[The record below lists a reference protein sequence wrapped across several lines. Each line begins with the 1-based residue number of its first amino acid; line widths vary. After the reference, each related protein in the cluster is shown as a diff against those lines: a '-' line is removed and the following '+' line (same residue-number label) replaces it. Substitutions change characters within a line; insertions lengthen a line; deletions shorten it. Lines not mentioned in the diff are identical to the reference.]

1 MKKLSTLLAGLL
13 LAVGLASTD
22 SAVSAEPRPPIHF
35 GAIGWES
42 GALTTEI
49 LRLIV
54 ERGYGYTT
62 DTLPGSTVSMEVA
75 LARNDLQVIAEE
87 WAGRSP
93 AWVKAEQAG
102 QVFALGD
109 TVKHAEE
116 GWWVPA
122 YVIEGDAARNLKPL
136 APELRSVDDLK
147 RYPQVFRDPESPDKG
162 RFLNSP
168 SGWTSETVN
177 SQKLKAYGLNDLYI
191 NFRSG
196 SGAAMDAEIGSAIR
210 RGQPVLFYYWNP
222 TPLMGRYK
230 LIRLEEP
237 PFDAQAWATLTD
249 AGNPNPKGSR
259 SLPAKLSI
267 GVSKA
272 FREGY
277 PDLVAVFEQVDLP
290 IDRLNRAL
298 ADMSEKRTPPR
309 EAALAFL
316 RSNHDVWKAWLPADV
331 AAKVEGSL

>member
-1 MKKLSTLLAGLL
+1 MKRGSSLLFGVLFAL
-13 LAVGLASTD
+13 GLATAD
-22 SAVSAEPRPPIHF
+22 SAGAADQKSPIRF
-35 GAIGWES
+35 GALTWES
-42 GALTTEI
+42 GAFTTEL
-49 LRLIV
+49 LRVIV
-54 ERGYGYTT
+54 ERGYGYATE
-62 DTLPGSTVSMEVA
+62 TLPGSTVSLEVA

-122 YVIEGDAARNLKPL
+122 YVIEGDASRNLKPL
-136 APELRSVDDLK
+136 APELRSVEDLK
-147 RYPQVFRDPESPDKG
+147 RYAPVFRDPESPDKG

-177 SQKLKAYGLNDLYI
+177 SQKLKAYGLDELYT
-191 NFRSG
+191 NLRTG

-230 LIRLEEP
+230 LVRLQEP
-237 PFDAQAWATLTD
+237 AFDAQAWATLTD
-249 AGNPNPKGSR
+249 PANPAPTGSS
-259 SLPAKLSI
+259 SLPAKLSV

-272 FREGY
+272 FREQY
-277 PDLVAVFEQVDLP
+277 PDLVQVFERVDLP
-290 IDRLNRAL
+290 IDPLNQAL
-298 ADMSEKRTPPR
+298 AQMSEKRTPPR
-309 EAALAFL
+309 DAALAFM
-316 RSNHDVWKAWLPADV
+316 RQHPQVWKAWLPEHV
-331 AAKVEGSL
+331 ATKVEGGL

>member
-1 MKKLSTLLAGLL
+1 MKTIQALLAGLL
-13 LAVGLASTD
+13 LAAGVASTD
-22 SAVSAEPRPPIHF
+22 SAASADRHTPIHF
-35 GAIGWES
+35 GALTWES

-49 LRLIV
+49 LRLIT
-54 ERGYGYTT
+54 EHGYGYLTA
-62 DTLPGSTVSMEVA
+62 TLPGSTVSLEVA

-93 AWVKAEQAG
+93 AWIKAEQAG

-109 TVKHAEE
+109 TVKNAEE
-116 GWWVPA
+116 GWWVPD
-122 YVIEGDAARNLKPL
+122 YVINGDNQRDLKPA
-136 APELRSVDDLK
+136 APGLKTVEDLK
-147 RYPQVFRDPESPDKG
+147 RYPEVFRDPESPGKG

-177 SQKLKAYGLNDLYI
+177 TQKLKAYGLDEFYT

-196 SGAAMDAEIGSAIR
+196 SGAAMDAEISAAIR
-210 RGQPVLFYYWNP
+210 LGHPVLFYYWNP

-230 LIRLEEP
+230 LVRLEEP

-249 AGNPNPKGSR
+249 AGNPNPKGSQ

-277 PDLVAVFEQVDLP
+277 PELVSMFEKVDIP
-290 IDRLNRAL
+290 IDRLNQAL
-298 ADMSEKRTPPR
+298 AAMSENRTPPR

-316 RSNHDVWKAWLPADV
+316 RDNPEVWKAWLPAEV
-331 AAKVEGSL
+331 TAKVEGSL

>member
-1 MKKLSTLLAGLL
+1 MKRGSSLLFGVLFALGM
-13 LAVGLASTD
+13 ATAD
-22 SAVSAEPRPPIHF
+22 SAGAADQKSPIRF
-35 GAIGWES
+35 GALTWES
-42 GALTTEI
+42 GAFTTEL
-49 LRLIV
+49 LRVIV
-54 ERGYGYTT
+54 ERGYGYATE
-62 DTLPGSTVSMEVA
+62 TLPGSTVSLEVA

-122 YVIEGDAARNLKPL
+122 YVIEGDASRNLKPL
-136 APELRSVDDLK
+136 APELRSVEDLK
-147 RYPQVFRDPESPDKG
+147 RYAPVFRDPESPDKG

-177 SQKLKAYGLNDLYI
+177 SQKLKAYGLDELYT
-191 NFRSG
+191 NLRTG
-196 SGAAMDAEIGSAIR
+196 SGAAMDAEIGSSIR

-230 LIRLEEP
+230 LVRLQEP
-237 PFDAQAWATLTD
+237 AFDAQAWATLTD
-249 AGNPNPKGSR
+249 PANPAPTGSS
-259 SLPAKLSI
+259 SLPAKLSV

-272 FREGY
+272 FREQY
-277 PDLVAVFEQVDLP
+277 PDLVQVFERVDLP
-290 IDRLNRAL
+290 IDPLNQAL
-298 ADMSEKRTPPR
+298 AQMSEKRTPPR
-309 EAALAFL
+309 DAALAFM
-316 RSNHDVWKAWLPADV
+316 RQHPQVWKAWLPEHV
-331 AAKVEGSL
+331 ATKVEGGL

>member
-1 MKKLSTLLAGLL
+1 MRKFPALLASLM
-13 LAVGLASTD
+13 LAMGLASTG
-22 SAVSAEPRPPIHF
+22 SAASAEPVKTIHF

-49 LRLIV
+49 LRHIV
-54 ERGYGYTT
+54 EHGFGYPT

-109 TVKHAEE
+109 TVKNAEE

-122 YVIEGDAARNLKPL
+122 YVIKGDPARGLKPL
-136 APELRSVDDLK
+136 APTLRSVEDLK
-147 RYPQVFRDPESPDKG
+147 DYPQVFRDPEMPDKG

-177 SQKLKAYGLNDLYI
+177 SQKLKAYGLDGLYN

-196 SGAAMDAEIGSAIR
+196 SGAALDAEINSAIR
-210 RGQPVLFYYWNP
+210 RGQPVLFYYWSP
-222 TPLMGRYK
+222 TPLIGRYD
-230 LIRLEEP
+230 LVRLQEP
-237 PFDAQAWATLTD
+237 AFNAAAWATLTD
-249 AGNPNPKGSR
+249 AKNPDPKGSQ

-272 FREGY
+272 FRDSY
-277 PDLVAVFEQVDLP
+277 PDLVAVFEKVDLP
-290 IDRLNRAL
+290 IDRLNKAL
-298 ADMSEKRTPPR
+298 AEMSDKRQKPTD
-309 EAALAFL
+309 AAIAFL
-316 RSNHDVWKAWLPADV
+316 RANPDVWKPWLPAD
-331 AAKVEGSL
+331 AASKVEASL